1 MAMYDPLR
9 VSEET
14 LRTLA
19 EIMERFERKP
29 SEDTLVTLVMHKIP
43 GGEPAEYYRG
53 LATAYVH
60 LGGDGEINLPPGTT
74 VTLGGRQ
81 ITGEELV
88 FVLSLLAARAAQ
100 LYIHGIS

>member
-43 GGEPAEYYRG
+43 GGG
-53 LATAYVH
+53 T
-60 LGGDGEINLPPGTT
+60 GGVLP
-74 VTLGGRQ
+74 
-81 ITGEELV
+81 
-88 FVLSLLAARAAQ
+88 RAGN
-100 LYIHGIS
+100 GIRSPRRRRRD